1 MWKILAITMMA
12 VIFLAACGTSPI
24 DENSTGLWDRYI
36 VYNFSRIIVWLSDIF
51 GNYGVGIIAFTL
63 IIRIIL
69 IPLTKYQTQST
80 EKMQMMQPELKALQ
94 EKYASK
100 DPETQQKLQEET
112 AKLNEKYDYSMWSGC
127 LPMLIQLPIL
137 MALYQS
143 ISRTEIISQ
152 GHFLWLEL
160 GVPDQLFV
168 IPIIAAIL
176 TWYNT
181 RLTTIGT
188 PNSNPSMAMM
198 QWTMPVLILFMGVTL
213 PSAISLYWVASTGF
227 TILQTLV
234 MNNPF
239 KKRDAREEQIRKEK
253 ELERRLEKAK
263 RNPNGKKK

>member
-1 MWKILAITMMA
+1 
-12 VIFLAACGTSPI
+12 
-24 DENSTGLWDRYI
+24 
-36 VYNFSRIIVWLSDIF
+36 
-51 GNYGVGIIAFTL
+51 
-63 IIRIIL
+63 
-69 IPLTKYQTQST
+69 
-80 EKMQMMQPELKALQ
+80 
-94 EKYASK
+94 
-100 DPETQQKLQEET
+100 
-112 AKLNEKYDYSMWSGC
+112 
-127 LPMLIQLPIL
+127 
-137 MALYQS
+137 S
-143 ISRTEIISQ
+143 ISRTEILSQ

-198 QWTMPVLILFMGVTL
+198 QWTMPVMILFMGVTL

-239 KKRDAREEQIRKEK
+239 NKRDAREDQIRKEK

-263 RNPNGKKK
+263 RNPNGKKKKQEVLVLKTERLEATSVDAAIAKGLQQRRMAREDVEVQVIQEAKKGFLGLGAKDAIVAIHYTEREV